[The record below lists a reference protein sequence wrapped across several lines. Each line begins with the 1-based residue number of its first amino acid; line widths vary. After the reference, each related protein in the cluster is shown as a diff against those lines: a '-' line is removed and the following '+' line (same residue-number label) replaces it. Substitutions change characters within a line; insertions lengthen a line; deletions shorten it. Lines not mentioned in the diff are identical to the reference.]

1 MRSSGAIATLLLLV
15 GSACSGGEAL
25 PQGPVF
31 GTFGAPTGVAS
42 PSAESSSADSGGDSG
57 SDSSTSAADSTSG
70 DATGV
75 ACDAPNEG
83 EPARFRFTSL
93 NIRDPH
99 LFSPSLCT
107 VDITDLPEQGIN
119 AQINSGLNNDNTLP
133 PDGLLSLGI
142 MIELD
147 PLAPAHTCG
156 PLQGRMGTAD
166 CTAPVETTT
175 CAFSAGKLV
184 TETPYVNHPQ
194 GGEPCL
200 LPDPDELSPE
210 GYVPLPTGT
219 DADEGPCL
227 RMMGAISFTLE
238 FPQFPLALQM
248 TNAAAQYVGDPAD
261 GLVEGFL
268 RGFLTVSSAQATVL
282 PDDLPV
288 VGGHAIS
295 ELLAAGPGGPG
306 HITCAHDDRDA
317 DGGLDGWWFHM
328 NFEAERV
335 ELTP

>member
-1 MRSSGAIATLLLLV
+1 MLV
-15 GSACSGGEAL
+15 GGACSEGAGV
-25 PQGPVF
+25 PQSSWF
-31 GTFGAPTGVAS
+31 GTLGDPTGAS
-42 PSAESSSADSGGDSG
+42 TTTEPTASSWESGEPDDSDGSSAES
-57 SDSSTSAADSTSG
+57 TTSG
-70 DATGV
+70 ETGV
-75 ACDAPNEG
+75 ACEAPDVG

-93 NIRDPH
+93 HIRDPH

-119 AQINSGLNNDNTLP
+119 AQINSALHNDNTLP
-133 PDGLLSLGI
+133 PDGRLSLGI

-147 PLAPAHTCG
+147 PLAPEHTCS

-166 CTAPVETTT
+166 CTAPAETTT
-175 CAFSAGKLV
+175 CAFSPGKLV
-184 TETPYVNHPQ
+184 TTTPYVNHPQ

-200 LPDPDELSPE
+200 LPDPDELSPQ

-219 DADEGPCL
+219 DADEAACL
-227 RMMGAISFTLE
+227 RMMGSISFTLE

-282 PDDLPV
+282 PEELPV

-295 ELLAAGPGGPG
+295 ELLAAGPDGPG
-306 HITCAHDDRDA
+306 HIVCQHDDRDP